1 MIAVIDYKAGN
12 LRSVQRALEK
22 IDLEC
27 CVTHDPE
34 TILRAERIIF
44 PGVGAAGSAM
54 KSLNASPLGETLKQ
68 CIAAGKPV
76 LGICLGTQI
85 IMDSSE
91 EDGGINCLGL
101 IEGKTVHFEFDDENI
116 TIPQMG
122 WNQVNFEKDH
132 PVFKGIE
139 SGTNFYFV
147 HSYYPNPADKEVT
160 LSTTDYAGKVF
171 TSSITMGNL
180 VATQFH
186 PENSGRHGLELLKN
200 FSEWDGRL

>member
-22 IDLEC
+22 IDVQC

-34 TILRAERIIF
+34 TILKAERIIF

-68 CIAAGKPV
+68 CIAAGNPV

-91 EDGGINCLGL
+91 EDGGVNCLGL
-101 IEGKTVHFEFDDENI
+101 IEGKTVHFEFADENI

-122 WNQVNFEKDH
+122 WNQVNTQIDH
-132 PVFKGIE
+132 PIFKDIPNG
-139 SGTNFYFV
+139 SNFYFV
-147 HSYYPNPADKEVT
+147 HSYYPQPANENSALAK
-160 LSTTDYAGKVF
+160 TDYAGLTF
-171 TSSITMGNL
+171 TSAITQGNL

-186 PENSGRHGLELLKN
+186 PEKSGRHGLQLLKN
-200 FSEWDGRL
+200 FSQWDGKL